1 MQRFFMSLLKKQCNH
16 NFEFSILNFELN
28 KYEATFNTLGLGAL
42 TLFCRGAAIR
52 GGHSAEHR
60 DIHADGAQRRPD
72 NILYLMAVYAV
83 GDKTVLESVPR
94 PLQD

>member
-42 TLFCRGAAIR
+42 TLLCRGAAIR

-60 DIHADGAQRRPD
+60 DIHADGPERCPD
-72 NILYLMAVYAV
+72 NVLYLVALSPM
-83 GDKTVLESVPR
+83 GDKAILESFP
-94 PLQD
+94 